1 MGRQAIHIAAAT
13 GNIAVLKLLVE
24 TYKVPVNVVDKVC
37 KSYMYL
43 LLSYITVLSMICT
56 VTIFIGTYAF
66 TYYVGWSST
75 YTHSCSKQSYRNYRI
90 LSKGA

>member
-43 LLSYITVLSMICT
+43 LLSCILSMICT
-56 VTIFIGTYAF
+56 VTIYIGTYAF
-66 TYYVGWSST
+66 TYYVGWPSA
-75 YTHSCSKQSYRNYRI
+75 YTHSCSKQSHRNYRI